1 MKLNTWTNVTL
12 FSVILLSLGLTACDN
27 PADDDDAGEQ
37 EFITKITIRLE
48 EQGSQNVVNIVWS
61 DPNGDGIGD
70 FTGTAAIKSNKTYKG
85 SIELLNELT
94 TDLDERDVTKE
105 IEEEADEHQFFYTFS
120 SNLSPFAVV
129 TITDRDSRGLPVGLE
144 FDLVTATL
152 PGGTASLTGS
162 LNIVL
167 SHYTTITK
175 TGTNPGN
182 EEDVNISAPVTI
194 SAQ

>member
-1 MKLNTWTNVTL
+1 MKLNTWTNVAL